1 GDAYMIAVR
10 EGHALHNGVELSHL
24 YKCLHPSPA
33 VAPLAV
39 QLSLAR
45 LSSLL
50 LDHEPDKELQRSDWR
65 AYTLTADQIR
75 YAQDD
80 ALIAYLVYERLE
92 ALLPQVPWD
101 GYNAN
106 AFTFSCAYVVGGRVV
121 TVQDEQVHGRDVKV
135 WGVFEDPASSQAWSP
150 KHAALSSWS
159 KGVF

>member
-1 GDAYMIAVR
+1 
-10 EGHALHNGVELSHL
+10 
-24 YKCLHPSPA
+24 
-33 VAPLAV
+33 
-39 QLSLAR
+39 
-45 LSSLL
+45 
-50 LDHEPDKELQRSDWR
+50 
-65 AYTLTADQIR
+65 
-75 YAQDD
+75 AQDD

-159 KGVF
+159 KGVFNLCRTLSPAAFAEDLCRRRLAYHNALMNDLITYVRYRPSSV